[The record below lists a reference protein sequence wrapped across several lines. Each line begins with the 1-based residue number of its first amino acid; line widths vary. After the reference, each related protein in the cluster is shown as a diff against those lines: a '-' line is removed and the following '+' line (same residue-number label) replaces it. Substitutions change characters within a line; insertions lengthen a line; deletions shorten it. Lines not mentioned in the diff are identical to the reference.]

1 MNESAKKEPSIKGEN
16 QNDGWIRK
24 ISPQMTTPSLKDNT
38 ADVDRLTKGIKKALD
53 GQEVAIDFSLAK
65 KIPSLLRE
73 YGYEVQAVLYEGT
86 NSWHLVDLFPLQN
99 DNPIYGFAVDLGSS
113 TVVLR
118 LLDLNRREIKDE
130 ASFLNPQVEIGQDIL
145 TRIHFASKK
154 GGLQRL
160 QAILVD
166 RLNEG
171 ISRVAKR
178 HGIRTASLVGMCV
191 AGNTTMSHLFLGL
204 DPFCLCQEP
213 YVPAINRP
221 DLIPSGHFG
230 LAINPKSPV
239 LVIPNAGSYFGG
251 DLIAGILASGM
262 THQAEISILV
272 DVGTNAEVVLGNRE
286 WLIGCA
292 GAAGPA
298 LEGGVARMGMMAGPG
313 V

>member
-1 MNESAKKEPSIKGEN
+1 MNELAKKEPSMKGET

-65 KIPSLLRE
+65 KIPSLLRK

-99 DNPIYGFAVDLGSS
+99 ENPIYGLAVDLGSS

-118 LLDLNRREIKDE
+118 LLDLNTREIKDE
-130 ASFLNPQVEIGQDIL
+130 TSFLNPQVEIGQDIL
-145 TRIHFASKK
+145 TRINFASKE

-166 RLNEG
+166 RLNEE

-178 HGIRTASLVGMCV
+178 HGIRTASLLGMCV
-191 AGNTTMSHLFLGL
+191 AGNRNLRFWLSPMRA
-204 DPFCLCQEP
+204 
-213 YVPAINRP
+213 AI
-221 DLIPSGHFG
+221 
-230 LAINPKSPV
+230 
-239 LVIPNAGSYFGG
+239 
-251 DLIAGILASGM
+251 
-262 THQAEISILV
+262 
-272 DVGTNAEVVLGNRE
+272 
-286 WLIGCA
+286 
-292 GAAGPA
+292 
-298 LEGGVARMGMMAGPG
+298 LEGT
-313 V
+313 